1 MSIFTDVVHAGRS
14 AARPA
19 FSPMAVPIHP
29 SVAYAYDRTEDLE
42 AVFAGQKAGH
52 IYRRYGNPTTA
63 AFESA
68 MAALEGGEAAYATAS
83 GMAAIHGA
91 LLAAGVRGGARV
103 VASRDCY
110 GATYA
115 LLDGLLREQGVE
127 THFVD
132 PTDPAKLERA
142 LEEVRPTVVIC
153 ETASNPLLR
162 LADVE
167 AIGTMAHQRGASL
180 IVDNTFPTPYLC
192 SPLKLGADFVVHSA
206 TKYLGGHDD
215 VLGGVVIT
223 SAVNR
228 AKLFEIE
235 KNIGA
240 NISPFDSWL
249 ALRGLKTLAVRLRQ
263 QCENAERIAR
273 WLRDDR
279 RVTSVHYPGLPDHPQ
294 HGLAVRLFQS
304 RGFGAVLSFAIVDA
318 GQAEVFRFLDALELI
333 TSAPTV
339 GDVYS
344 LALYPAMSSHRA
356 VPPETRRS
364 LGIGDGLVRLSIGI
378 EDANDL
384 IADLDRAL
392 NRARG

>member
-1 MSIFTDVVHAGRS
+1 MSIFTDVVHAGKPTERLD
-14 AARPA
+14 

-29 SVAYAYDRTEDLE
+29 SVAYAYDRADELE

-52 IYRRYGNPTTA
+52 IYRRYSNPTAA

-68 MAALEGGEAAYATAS
+68 MAVLEGGEAAYATAS

-91 LLAAGVRGGARV
+91 LLAAGVRAGARV
-103 VASRDCY
+103 IASQDCY

-115 LLDGLLREQGVE
+115 LLDGLLREQGAE
-127 THFVD
+127 TQFAD
-132 PTDPAKLERA
+132 PTDLTRLERA
-142 LEEVRPTVVIC
+142 LEEVKPTVVMC

-167 AIGTMAHQRGASL
+167 TIATMAHQRGALL

-215 VLGGVVIT
+215 VLGGVVVT

-228 AKLFEIE
+228 ARLFEIE

-249 ALRGLKTLAVRLRQ
+249 ALRGLKTLALRMRQ
-263 QCENAERIAR
+263 QCDNAERVAR
-273 WLRDDR
+273 WLHDDR
-279 RVTSVHYPGLPDHPQ
+279 RVTTVHYP
-294 HGLAVRLFQS
+294 
-304 RGFGAVLSFAIVDA
+304 
-318 GQAEVFRFLDALELI
+318 
-333 TSAPTV
+333 
-339 GDVYS
+339 
-344 LALYPAMSSHRA
+344 
-356 VPPETRRS
+356 
-364 LGIGDGLVRLSIGI
+364 
-378 EDANDL
+378 
-384 IADLDRAL
+384 
-392 NRARG
+392 